1 MFKVFLVVLF
11 FAAVIS
17 LFSGLFFILKDQ
29 GQSDRTVKALSLRVL
44 FCILLLLALAYGI
57 LSGNLTPH
65 NPWPV

>member
-1 MFKVFLVVLF
+1 MFKVLLVVLF

-29 GQSDRTVKALSLRVL
+29 GQSGRTVKALSLRVL
-44 FCILLLLALAYGI
+44 FCVLLLLALVYGI
-57 LSGNLTPH
+57 LSGNLTPN

>member
-1 MFKVFLVVLF
+1 MFKVLLVVLF

-29 GQSDRTVKALSLRVL
+29 GQSGRTVKALSLRVL
-44 FCILLLLALAYGI
+44 FCILLLLVIAYGI

-65 NPWPV
+65 NPWTG